1 MFRCCCFFFPWY
13 GVSCNPD
20 GPLVCL
26 CSCFVCLLVI
36 FLLKGISDIID
47 AHIWSF
53 LVVRVVSLDE
63 KIVVGDKKERS
74 FGDAGS
80 WAVEILYV

>member
-1 MFRCCCFFFPWY
+1 M
-13 GVSCNPD
+13 

-26 CSCFVCLLVI
+26 YICLLVM

-47 AHIWSF
+47 AHIWSYP
-53 LVVRVVSLDE
+53 VVRVVSLDE